1 MKYILDKAKSIIDRD
16 IVKVN
21 IKYVDF
27 NGNERDGIMEVHKE
41 VKDEVIAIFEEIKA
55 LGFPIFQIKTIDNYN
70 YDDEESVKAN
80 NSSAYNFRFVAGT
93 TKLSDHAIGLAIDI
107 NPVQNPWLHPSALNL
122 FPYVEDAKGT
132 IVKNDEIVKIFENY
146 GWSWGGNWRNPDYQH
161 FFKGGD
167 INKNIKN
174 KLYDEVGIDN
184 PYLQV
189 KPKGRVDKFKDFVK
203 KIIR

>member
-1 MKYILDKAKSIIDRD
+1 MKDILDKAKSIIDRD

-21 IKYVDF
+21 VEYIDF
-27 NGNERDGIMEVHKE
+27 DGNENSGIMEVHKDVESE
-41 VKDEVIAIFEEIKA
+41 VKSIFKEIKE
-55 LGFPIFQIKTIDNYN
+55 LNFPIFQIKTVDNYN

-107 NPVQNPWLHPSALNL
+107 NPVQNPWLHTSALNL
-122 FPYVEDAKGT
+122 FPYVESAKGT
-132 IVKNDEIVKIFENY
+132 IVKNDVVVKIFEKY
-146 GWSWGGNWRNPDYQH
+146 GWSWGGNWKNPDYQH

-174 KLYDEVGIDN
+174 RLYDEVGIDN

-189 KPKGRVDKFKDFVK
+189 KNKGRVDKFKDFVK